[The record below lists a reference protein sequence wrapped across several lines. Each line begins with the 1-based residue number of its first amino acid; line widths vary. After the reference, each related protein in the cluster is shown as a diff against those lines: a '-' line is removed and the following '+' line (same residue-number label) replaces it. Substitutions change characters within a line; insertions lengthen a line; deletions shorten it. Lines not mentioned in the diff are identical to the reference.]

1 MNPGYAGRAELPDNL
16 KALFRTVAMMV
27 PNYTMIAEISL
38 YSFGFT
44 DAKPLSLKITTTYQ
58 LCSEQLSS
66 QKHYDYGM
74 RAVKSV
80 LTAAGNLKKKF
91 KDENESI
98 LVLRAINDVNLAK
111 FLSHDLP
118 LFKNITSDLFPGIIL
133 PEPDYKDLFRCM
145 YAAMDKM
152 NLQRHEYFLM
162 KIIQLYEMCLVRHG
176 LMIVGRPFSGKTSCI
191 KVLGQALTQ
200 LNSEGLMGEMKT
212 HIYTLNPKS
221 VTDPQLYGSFDD
233 VSHDWSDGILAVTFR
248 TMAA

>member
-27 PNYTMIAEISL
+27 PNYTMISEISL

-80 LTAAGNLKKKF
+80 LTAAGNLKKKY

-111 FLSHDLP
+111 FLAHDLP

-133 PEPDYKDLFRCM
+133 PEPDYKDLMRCM
-145 YAAMDKM
+145 NAAMAKN
-152 NLQRHEYFLM
+152 NL
-162 KIIQLYEMCLVRHG
+162 
-176 LMIVGRPFSGKTSCI
+176 
-191 KVLGQALTQ
+191 
-200 LNSEGLMGEMKT
+200 
-212 HIYTLNPKS
+212 
-221 VTDPQLYGSFDD
+221 
-233 VSHDWSDGILAVTFR
+233 
-248 TMAA
+248 